1 MLVCGT
7 RDNPCSVTHSTRI
20 VTHCTRI
27 VTHCTRIVTHC
38 TRIVTHCTASIFP
51 SVLLCICTATG
62 LLTITVMRRVI
73 TAITVM
79 RRVITV
85 MRRVITVMRRVI
97 TAITVMRRVIVAV
110 CVRYFHRRYRS
121 RDCCSWHLRRRRAPN
136 NGEWWR
142 DVTYLGSGG
151 KCVGE
156 QTPHHGQD
164 DHNQDDADDYNHSV
178 SRVTWR
184 RCNILRRCRNILRR
198 CLYPVGLLGHGIAG
212 VSVTNKCCRR
222 LSCSA

>member
-7 RDNPCSVTHSTRI
+7 RDNPCSVTHS
-20 VTHCTRI
+20 
-27 VTHCTRIVTHC
+27 TRIVTHC

-62 LLTITVMRRVI
+62 LLT
-73 TAITVM
+73 
-79 RRVITV
+79 
-85 MRRVITVMRRVI
+85 ITVMRRVI